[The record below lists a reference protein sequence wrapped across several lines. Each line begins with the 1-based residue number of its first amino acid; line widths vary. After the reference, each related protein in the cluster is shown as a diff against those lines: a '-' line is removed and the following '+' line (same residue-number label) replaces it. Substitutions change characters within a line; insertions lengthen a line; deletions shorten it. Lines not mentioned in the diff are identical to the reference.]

1 MQRVGAVLWPHFP
14 CVQIYGANTNVGKT
28 IVSTLLC
35 HAWSKKRTTYYLKP
49 VSTGSLEEA
58 DNRYVLS
65 LSLFKHRCQDRHFS
79 SLVINMTLSSCG
91 NQICRRECAGTSN
104 WLDHLSFHSHRRSM

>member
-14 CVQIYGANTNVGKT
+14 CLQVYGANTNVGKT

-49 VSTGSLEEA
+49 VSTGSLEDA
-58 DNRYVLS
+58 DNRYVITISLLS
-65 LSLFKHRCQDRHFS
+65 TSSSKHHFS
-79 SLVINMTLSSCG
+79 PLFQYAILRILVMRVCG
-91 NQICRRECAGTSN
+91 MKVAY
-104 WLDHLSFHSHRRSM
+104 L